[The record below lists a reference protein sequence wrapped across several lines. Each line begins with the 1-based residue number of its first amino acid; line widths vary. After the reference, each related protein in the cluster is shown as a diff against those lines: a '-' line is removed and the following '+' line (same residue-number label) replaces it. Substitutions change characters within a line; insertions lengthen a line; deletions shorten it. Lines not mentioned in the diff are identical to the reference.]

1 MVETKPPMSE
11 LYGEVEIIPWD
22 DNRFH
27 VVIFDTGDGQSA
39 LLDRTGLQEL
49 GQQITETLDNH
60 TIIRR
65 KILTETKTPRSGR
78 VYLNMARREMNIL
91 VGAVEEIEQM
101 LHDHEGVD
109 TESIL
114 FLLDHLQGELAK
126 IRSYTQ
132 NYQDKKGEEDEGN
145 TQV

>member
-1 MVETKPPMSE
+1 MSE